1 MQVRPRWPSAGCGPA
16 RKGAATGGGN
26 PLFCSTES
34 LPVAFII
41 SFVDVYSDLEPGLP
55 AIPVTAVLV
64 VRWLFYQRASLL
76 CRCCTPRC
84 AAGLP
89 AHAQRKGINFPNR
102 PRLVPRLELHPLP
115 LLHKW
120 LTATA
125 TGAFLAGAGARA
137 LAQQRMAGLAKRL
150 GLGWAG
156 SLAGGEQTSAQAN
169 ALGVCPAGFASCAD
183 HMWLCFTACLSPS
196 CLFSP

>member
-1 MQVRPRWPSAGCGPA
+1 MAQRGLWPCKEGSDD
-16 RKGAATGGGN
+16 GGGN

-64 VRWLFYQRASLL
+64 VRWLFYQRVSLCADAARHGAQPGCRLTPNKRAQTSQTDRGCTSPRAASPAPAPQMANSHRDRGFPGR
-76 CRCCTPRC
+76 CRGSCARPAAYGRAGQTP
-84 AAGLP
+84 
-89 AHAQRKGINFPNR
+89 
-102 PRLVPRLELHPLP
+102 
-115 LLHKW
+115 W
-120 LTATA
+120 L
-125 TGAFLAGAGARA
+125 GMGR
-137 LAQQRMAGLAKRL
+137 
-150 GLGWAG
+150 